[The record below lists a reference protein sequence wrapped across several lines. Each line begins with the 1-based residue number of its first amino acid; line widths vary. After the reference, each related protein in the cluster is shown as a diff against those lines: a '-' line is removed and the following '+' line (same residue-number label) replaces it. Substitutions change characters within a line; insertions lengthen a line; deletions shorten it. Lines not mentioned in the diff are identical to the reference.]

1 MLVSEVE
8 RNKKDS
14 AGAQIREVYARRP
27 PEYAIYR
34 TDERVAIHFADDRE
48 QEQAQRSALVR
59 LNPIRGEING
69 LIDGWR
75 QRESLRAK
83 ALCYDRRVGDAL
95 TLAFEQDVAS
105 AELLLTQIRTDI
117 VDERMARARF
127 LYLIYS
133 FAAVALAIA
142 IFAFMNSGSLYSF
155 PAQSWNLWFGAG
167 VGAVGAFFSI
177 AIGIRGRTILTD
189 MHKLNNGM
197 DAVLRVVI
205 GSIAAALLVCLVQ
218 SRAITFEIG
227 AAKLD
232 ESGVVWLYVTIIA
245 FIGGFSERLV
255 PDLLG
260 KIAAEP
266 NNANT
271 AASGAAPAAGPV
283 AAGASAAAAPAIAA
297 ASEHAADHEREHD
310 ACLSEIDLAPGETT
324 PDSELPAAVGGVA
337 TARVR

>member
-8 RNKKDS
+8 RDKKDS

-105 AELLLTQIRTDI
+105 AELLLTQIRKDI

-167 VGAVGAFFSI
+167 SAQSARSSRSRSAF
-177 AIGIRGRTILTD
+177 
-189 MHKLNNGM
+189 
-197 DAVLRVVI
+197 
-205 GSIAAALLVCLVQ
+205 
-218 SRAITFEIG
+218 
-227 AAKLD
+227 
-232 ESGVVWLYVTIIA
+232 
-245 FIGGFSERLV
+245 
-255 PDLLG
+255 
-260 KIAAEP
+260 AAEP
-266 NNANT
+266 SSRTCTNSTT
-271 AASGAAPAAGPV
+271 AW
-283 AAGASAAAAPAIAA
+283 
-297 ASEHAADHEREHD
+297 
-310 ACLSEIDLAPGETT
+310 T
-324 PDSELPAAVGGVA
+324 PCCAW
-337 TARVR
+337 

>member
-1 MLVSEVE
+1 
-8 RNKKDS
+8 
-14 AGAQIREVYARRP
+14 
-27 PEYAIYR
+27 
-34 TDERVAIHFADDRE
+34 
-48 QEQAQRSALVR
+48 
-59 LNPIRGEING
+59 
-69 LIDGWR
+69 
-75 QRESLRAK
+75 
-83 ALCYDRRVGDAL
+83 
-95 TLAFEQDVAS
+95 
-105 AELLLTQIRTDI
+105 
-117 VDERMARARF
+117 
-127 LYLIYS
+127 
-133 FAAVALAIA
+133 
-142 IFAFMNSGSLYSF
+142 
-155 PAQSWNLWFGAG
+155 
-167 VGAVGAFFSI
+167 
-177 AIGIRGRTILTD
+177 
-189 MHKLNNGM
+189 M

-337 TARVR
+337 TARG